1 MKADLALINGRII
14 YLNEGNDVFEAVGIK
29 GGKIV
34 YVGSKEEASNLIN
47 NNKAVVTDL
56 DGKVVLARFIDSHTH
71 LQSMGLSLRRH
82 VVLSSTSS
90 LSEALSSIR
99 EKAKQ
104 VEEGSWVIGFN
115 WDESKWIEERYPI
128 KADLDEISSKNP
140 IILVRVDGHVCV
152 VNSIALNLVKLPVD
166 LEEVDFNPGIF
177 ERRAKEFILSKIEP
191 SIDDRIEDAVKG
203 IEA

>member
-1 MKADLALINGRII
+1 LKADLALINGRII